1 MNEYDRRVRK
11 AAERQRGP
19 MTNTGERTLEHH
31 PIAALFPM
39 LAEDELEEMA
49 ADIKARGLLQDIVL
63 DQHGRVLDGRNRY
76 EACARAEVEPRF
88 TTYDGDD
95 PDGYAL
101 AVNIARRHLTKGQ
114 QAMIAARA
122 RSVSEQSIRSVA
134 ERSGVTATRVG
145 VAVTVLEH
153 APDLADAVVAGAMGL
168 DEAYRIARENKT
180 KADSA
185 EAQLVRLR
193 AEDPELA
200 DKVVEGELTI
210 VGAWAER
217 KARAAEEERQRRVA
231 THLLCEIVPA
241 LAQTQGTATFARYD
255 SSEAL
260 PGRAVTR
267 DVIARAA
274 AALDE
279 MARTWKER
287 DLS

>member
-1 MNEYDRRVRK
+1 MNEYDHRTRDL
-11 AAERQRGP
+11 AAETQGGP
-19 MTNTGERTLEHH
+19 MINTQEREHH
-31 PIAALFPM
+31 PVAALFPM
-39 LAEDELEEMA
+39 LSEDELEEMA

-63 DQHGRVLDGRNRY
+63 DQQGRILDGRNRY

-88 TTYDGDD
+88 TTYDGED

-101 AVNIARRHLTKGQ
+101 SVNIARRHLTKGQ
-114 QAMIAARA
+114 QAMVAARA
-122 RSVSEQSIRSVA
+122 WLVSNHTARSA
-134 ERSGVTATRVG
+134 ANHVG
-145 VAVTVLEH
+145 VSHARVVQASTVLQH

-185 EAQLVRLR
+185 ESQLARLR
-193 AEDPELA
+193 TEDSELA
-200 DKVVEGELTI
+200 DKVVEGELTL

-241 LAQTQGTATFARYD
+241 LAQTEGTATFARYD
-255 SSEAL
+255 PSEAL
-260 PGRAVTR
+260 PGRAITR
-267 DVIARAA
+267 EVIARAA